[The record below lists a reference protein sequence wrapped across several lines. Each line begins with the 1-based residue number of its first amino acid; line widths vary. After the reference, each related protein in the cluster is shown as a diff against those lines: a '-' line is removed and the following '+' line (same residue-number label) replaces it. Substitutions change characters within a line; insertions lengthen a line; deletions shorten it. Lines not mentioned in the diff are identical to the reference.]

1 MNDSKTPEPPL
12 LAKELRELRLPS
24 IGSNWEQAAAEAG
37 KRGTPY
43 AEYLAELVHHEVLE
57 RHDRRVS
64 RRVKEARFPSLKTL
78 DTFDFDR
85 QPSIAREKILDLARG
100 DFVTRHENIV
110 LLGEIGTGKTH
121 LASSIGFACCQ
132 RGFRVRF
139 LTATDLT
146 TTLVE
151 SKSADRLSRKLD
163 QLARYDLVI
172 LDELGYVPFDR
183 AGADLLFTFITRI
196 YEQRSLIVT
205 TNLPFPRWS
214 EVFQDATA
222 AAAVIDRVV
231 HHATILQT
239 EGKSYRLQAAEDSR
253 LAAESAAETSGEKPF

>member
-1 MNDSKTPEPPL
+1 MSSPLTPEPPL
-12 LAKELRELRLPS
+12 LESELRELRLPT
-24 IGSNWEQAAAEAG
+24 IVANWKQSAEDAG
-37 KRGTPY
+37 KRGLPY
-43 AEYLAELVHHEVLE
+43 AEFLADLVHHEILD
-57 RHDRRVS
+57 RHDRRVN
-64 RRVKEARFPSLKTL
+64 RRVKEAKFPSLKTL

-85 QPSIAREKILDLARG
+85 QPGITQEKLLELARG

-121 LASSIGFACCQ
+121 LASAIGFACCQ

-139 LTATDLT
+139 MTAADLT
-146 TTLVE
+146 TVLIE
-151 SKSADRLSRKLD
+151 SKSVDRLSRKLD

-214 EVFQDATA
+214 EVFQDTTA

-231 HHATILQT
+231 HHSTILQT
-239 EGKSYRLQAAEDSR
+239 EGKSYRLETAEAVQLAAAER
-253 LAAESAAETSGEKPF
+253 AAPSS

>member
-1 MNDSKTPEPPL
+1 MSDSITPEPPL
-12 LAKELRELRLPS
+12 LARELRELRLPT
-24 IGSNWEQAAAEAG
+24 IMANWKRASEEAG
-37 KRGTPY
+37 KSGVPY
-43 AEYLAELVHHEVLE
+43 AEYLADLVHHEILD

-64 RRVKEARFPSLKTL
+64 RRVKEAKFPTLKTL

-85 QPSIAREKILDLARG
+85 QPGITREKLLELARG
-100 DFVTRHENIV
+100 DFVTRHENVV

-121 LASSIGFACCQ
+121 LASAIGFACCQ

-139 LTATDLT
+139 MTAADLT
-146 TTLVE
+146 TVLIE
-151 SKSADRLSRKLD
+151 SKSVERLSRKLD
-163 QLARYDLVI
+163 QLARYDLII

-183 AGADLLFTFITRI
+183 TGADLLFTFVTRI

-231 HHATILQT
+231 HHSTILQT
-239 EGKSYRLQAAEDSR
+239 EGKSYRLETAEAAR
-253 LAAESAAETSGEKPF
+253 LAAAGEPPS